1 MFFCAD
7 ASDLDSVSHGS
18 LDSTNDSAER
28 ASIDTDFTKM
38 DSSDDGSSTGALSA
52 LTLGHSCVSSLMSFL
67 FLSRVSRSYLLIST
81 HHRPYLLFLSLSFFS
96 FCHSFSLLAEKVE
109 LLQ

>member
-1 MFFCAD
+1 MTFVDLLWIKQEQFFQPTECCVLLLCAD

-52 LTLGHSCVSSLMSFL
+52 LILGHLCLFTYALFVSS
-67 FLSRVSRSYLLIST
+67 
-81 HHRPYLLFLSLSFFS
+81 
-96 FCHSFSLLAEKVE
+96 
-109 LLQ
+109 